1 MCIKKIS
8 KSIFLKGGCVKYEKG
23 GFCYVV
29 FDIAIMISVIL
40 CCCYVYDG
48 DISLEKTKW
57 SKILPKRKALTE
69 SIKEDTCGGRK
80 SK

>member
-1 MCIKKIS
+1 MKKKK

-48 DISLEKTKW
+48 DISLEKLNEAK
-57 SKILPKRKALTE
+57 SFRKERL
-69 SIKEDTCGGRK
+69 
-80 SK
+80 